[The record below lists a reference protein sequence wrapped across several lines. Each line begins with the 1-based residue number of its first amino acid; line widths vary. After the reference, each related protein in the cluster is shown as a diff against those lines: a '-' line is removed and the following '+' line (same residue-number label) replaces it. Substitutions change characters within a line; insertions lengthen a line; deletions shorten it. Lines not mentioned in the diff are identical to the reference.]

1 MWILLVYWFDLIRYD
16 LIQFDFVSTW
26 FISILFDSIQFDLNW
41 LNLMW
46 YDSIRFDSSWFDSTH
61 ILWLG
66 SIRSKSIQFDSVRIL
81 NQFDFKI
88 LFIRCWKPILM
99 KTLVKW
105 VQSKILDYNWPCTLE
120 EELWLPQTKQV
131 SLRQCSNQFYVIQQV
146 LAQYDFR
153 FHGKIRVMKNRFNIK
168 NHLINQFICKK
179 IDQLVWL
186 IFHNCCFLFDYIFL
200 KSEFSKNGVSK
211 GLAVHEFLDRYL

>member
-1 MWILLVYWFDLIRYD
+1 M
-16 LIQFDFVSTW
+16 
-26 FISILFDSIQFDLNW
+26 
-41 LNLMW
+41 
-46 YDSIRFDSSWFDSTH
+46 
-61 ILWLG
+61 
-66 SIRSKSIQFDSVRIL
+66 
-81 NQFDFKI
+81 
-88 LFIRCWKPILM
+88 
-99 KTLVKW
+99 
-105 VQSKILDYNWPCTLE
+105 
-120 EELWLPQTKQV
+120 WLPQTKQV

-186 IFHNCCFLFDYIFL
+186 IFHNCCFLLDYIFL

-211 GLAVHEFLDRYL
+211 GLAVHIVINQGFVHVIILILDHISLTKSFFKIFFNTM